1 MKTTALAATAAIFAA
16 LTAAGCGATPDTDP
30 SITAEGCAA
39 ARFTAPYE
47 QIDPCSA
54 ESVLQT
60 AVAATFR
67 YRPADDPDPRAA
79 FARARPLVQ
88 ARFAEQA
95 EPAATVWAP
104 ITTSQWQRWRDQQTP
119 VTTTVHIT
127 DDHHPPD
134 TAATTDRVLA
144 VRIQPAQEPAV
155 AFTVYAN
162 ATRSPRGPWLL
173 SGLGVRS

>member
-1 MKTTALAATAAIFAA
+1 MKTTALAAPAMILAA
-16 LTAAGCGATPDTDP
+16 LTATGCGANPATDH
-30 SITAEGCAA
+30 SRTAEGCAA

-54 ESVLQT
+54 ELVLQA

-79 FARARPLVQ
+79 FARARPVVQ
-88 ARFAEQA
+88 DRFAEQA
-95 EPAATVWAP
+95 DPAAAVWAP

-127 DDHHPPD
+127 GDDHPPD

-144 VRIQPAQEPAV
+144 VRIQPAHEPAV

-162 ATRSPRGPWLL
+162 ATRSPCGPWLL
-173 SGLGVRS
+173 SGLGVQS